1 MHCIIS
7 TLCLNW
13 TSFHFQSK
21 HSVHFR
27 KHICYKQ
34 TCLRMHT
41 RVKFC
46 SQMSMLEFHWNQQKN
61 TLIWWRISIFRN
73 QFYFTKLVVKGIT
86 EKQYFP
92 MLKVQEQVLTRIPVT
107 ARSESHSGSS
117 KCILLIYTRFLFPP
131 FVLSNLTNTKTHQKK
146 WPYLNGFVQGLVKEG
161 S

>member
-46 SQMSMLEFHWNQQKN
+46 SQMSMLEFHWNQQKKHFN
-61 TLIWWRISIFRN
+61 LMENFYIQKSVLFHKIS
-73 QFYFTKLVVKGIT
+73 
-86 EKQYFP
+86 
-92 MLKVQEQVLTRIPVT
+92 
-107 ARSESHSGSS
+107 SERYNW
-117 KCILLIYTRFLFPP
+117 KT
-131 FVLSNLTNTKTHQKK
+131 VLSNAQGTGTSIDQDPSHSPLRVTQWFKQMHSANLYPFSLPTICLIQSNKHKNTSKK
-146 WPYLNGFVQGLVKEG
+146 VTI